1 MRRMSRAVA
10 FTAVT
15 VALAF
20 SAFGCKKDEAKKP
33 EEAAAEPKKADTPA
47 ADPAKAAAPAPNAPS
62 ASAVAADPPATAG
75 QPDPAGP
82 ATPMTPAAPPQRP
95 PSVTDQHIAVAD
107 KLVAATN
114 KFADDLDAV
123 KSDCK
128 KATAVVKSGGDAV
141 KVAMAATDKLQGQLN
156 TDPAAMQWF
165 QATYAPKMMG
175 AVGKLGGVFTQCGK
189 DKDFE
194 AAFKNLELGGKGP
207 PPDAPP
213 PPAKP

>member
-1 MRRMSRAVA
+1 MRRMSRAA
-10 FTAVT
+10 ALIAVT

-20 SAFGCKKDEAKKP
+20 IAFGCKKDEAKKP
-33 EEAAAEPKKADTPA
+33 EEAAAESKKADSPA
-47 ADPAKAAAPAPNAPS
+47 ADPAQAAAPTAPNATS
-62 ASAVAADPPATAG
+62 ATDPPATG
-75 QPDPAGP
+75 QPDPAGA

-95 PSVTDQHIAVAD
+95 PSVTDEHVGVAN
-107 KLVAATN
+107 KLVEATN
-114 KFADDLDAV
+114 KFADELDAA

-128 KATAVVKSGGDAV
+128 KATAVVKNGGPAV
-141 KVAMAATDKLQGQLN
+141 KVAMAATDKLQTQLN

-165 QATYAPKMMG
+165 QSTYAPKMMG

-194 AAFKNLELGGKGP
+194 AAFKNLELGGRP

-213 PPAKP
+213 PDAPPPKPKP